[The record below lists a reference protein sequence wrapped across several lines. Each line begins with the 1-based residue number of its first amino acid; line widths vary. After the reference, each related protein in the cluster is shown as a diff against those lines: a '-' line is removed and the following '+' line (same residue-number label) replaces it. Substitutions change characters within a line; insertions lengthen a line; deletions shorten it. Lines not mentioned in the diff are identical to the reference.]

1 MTTAVTITQRGTT
14 VATPQSI
21 ASMALTHDPLEIADR
36 LGLSERDVVAILS
49 RTGRLQRSRIFAVC
63 DKTGRRVA
71 GYSERSVYIKAQIA
85 GFTDWHMERDT
96 ARPNAEPE
104 AMSVVRPIDTG
115 FRHKIRHPKTRLQ
128 DPAELVRLVKDGAS
142 SVVVAERL
150 GITRA
155 AAKKRI
161 QAARKRGLLPV
172 ALEA

>member
-1 MTTAVTITQRGTT
+1 MTTAVTITKRGTT

-36 LGLSERDVVAILS
+36 LGLTERDVVAVLS
-49 RTGRLQRSRIFAVC
+49 RAGRLQRTRIFAVC

-85 GFTDWHMERDT
+85 GFTDWHLEQD
-96 ARPNAEPE
+96 AVRPNAEPE
-104 AMSVVRPIDTG
+104 TLSVVQPSAAG
-115 FRHKIRHPKTRLQ
+115 FRHKVGHPKTRLQ
-128 DPAELVRLVKDGAS
+128 DPTELIRLVKEGAGS
-142 SVVVAERL
+142 TAIADRL

-161 QAARKRGLLPV
+161 QAARKRGLLPD
-172 ALEA
+172 AMEA